1 MEDPRELF
9 ETNCSTNSE
18 PYALQNLGIMME
30 PEFSENCI
38 IIIDPGME
46 LHNLAYAVIKY
57 EGELYFRQY
66 VERGNEKFLVCL
78 NPSFPEI
85 KLEGGFEHKG
95 CVVQQK
101 QRKQKPLH
109 YYHLN
114 PQTKEMDFSAS
125 GKEKTK

>member
-1 MEDPRELF
+1 
-9 ETNCSTNSE
+9 
-18 PYALQNLGIMME
+18 ME

-46 LHNLAYAVIKY
+46 LHNMAYAIIDY

-66 VERGNEKFLVCL
+66 IERGKQKFLVCL
-78 NPSFPEI
+78 NPAFPEI
-85 KLEGGFEHKG
+85 ELKGEFEHRG

-114 PQTKEMDFSAS
+114 PETKEMDFSSS
-125 GKEKTK
+125 GKEKIKNKE